1 MALPDELSRGFGRR
15 RDVHRITIVHGD
27 RVRAFQFDTG
37 WITAGVVGLVVFAVA
52 WAGATGWLMFR
63 DDVLAGAANRQ
74 VRLERAYEDRVATLR
89 SEIDRI
95 NGRQLIDQDTFEA
108 KIDQLVERQ
117 RRLDEMQA
125 HIGGL
130 IGRVADVGLKL
141 PPSAPV
147 TGLAPLGGTSSPAP
161 ATSAPSTVAPAPPPK
176 ASIAPLAPPSTAR
189 PNGDTATPPPLDIEK
204 FATPLRS
211 SWFAPFVGP
220 AHAGQRAA
228 QDPARTIAAV
238 ERHIDLF
245 EKQQRAGLETLAD
258 AAEKRDRAFTRV
270 LGRLG
275 WRIAEADSH
284 PRPRPRPDVDGVGGP
299 FVPVDPTQPLARA
312 DAALNRLGR
321 WVQAAAGLPLARPMP
336 GTPTVTSGF
345 GTRIDPF
352 MGAPAMHTGID
363 FRAETGAAV
372 HVTAGGLVV
381 GAGRQGGYGLCV
393 DVDHG
398 GGIVTRYG
406 HLSGIS
412 VAPGQRVKTGDV
424 VGSAGNT
431 GRSTAPHLHYET
443 RVGGEAVDPTRWLD
457 AGREL
462 GL

>member
-1 MALPDELSRGFGRR
+1 MASPDEFSRGFGRR

-37 WITAGVVGLVVFAVA
+37 WITAGLVSLVVFALA

-89 SEIDRI
+89 AEIDRI
-95 NGRQLIDQDTFEA
+95 NGRQLIDQDAFEA

-117 RRLDEMQA
+117 RRLDEMQV

-141 PPSAPV
+141 PAAAPV
-147 TGLAPLGGTSSPAP
+147 TGLAPLAAPPAAAP
-161 ATSAPSTVAPAPPPK
+161 AAAIPSSADPATTVSPS
-176 ASIAPLAPPSTAR
+176 APLAPPSAR
-189 PNGDTATPPPLDIEK
+189 GPSRAAPVSPPPLDIEK

-211 SWFAPFVGP
+211 SWFTPFVGP
-220 AHAGQRAA
+220 AQAAQRAGL
-228 QDPARTIAAV
+228 DPARTIAAV

-245 EKQQRAGLETLAD
+245 EKQQRAGLENLAD
-258 AAEKRDRAFTRV
+258 IAEKRDHAYARV

-275 WRIAEADSH
+275 WRIAEGVPH
-284 PRPRPRPDVDGVGGP
+284 PRPRPRPDTDGVGGP
-299 FVPVDPTQPLARA
+299 FVPVDPSLPLARA
-312 DAALNRLGR
+312 DAALERLGR
-321 WVQAAAGLPLARPMP
+321 WTLAAAGLPLARPLP
-336 GTPTVTSGF
+336 GSPAVTSGF

-372 HVTAGGLVV
+372 HATAAGQVV

-398 GGIVTRYG
+398 NGIVTRYG

-412 VAPGQRVKTGDV
+412 VGIGQRVKTGDV